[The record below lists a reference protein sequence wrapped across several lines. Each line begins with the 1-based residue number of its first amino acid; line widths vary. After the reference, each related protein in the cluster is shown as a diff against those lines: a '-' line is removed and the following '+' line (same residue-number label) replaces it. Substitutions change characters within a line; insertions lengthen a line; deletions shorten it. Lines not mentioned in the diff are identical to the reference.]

1 MREGRTIQELI
12 DYRYGDRG
20 GWRGVDRIFRA
31 NLPYELKLGS
41 IKEQY
46 RVSRDTAQRWY
57 RQYKMIRGLQ

>member
-1 MREGRTIQELI
+1 METRPPQDLI

-20 GWRGVDRIFRA
+20 GWKGVCKIYAA
-31 NLPYELKLGS
+31 NIPYELKLTN

-57 RQYKMIRGLQ
+57 RWYKLERGL